1 MPGVRGL
8 AIIVSEAGPRLAT
21 ALLLAAAAAALGRE
35 VAMLFDGASITALLT
50 PDERLRSAL
59 DLGVRVVACQSGL
72 ADAGLSAADLPT
84 GIVTGG
90 MVSFLAAAGD
100 AQIVLA

>member
-8 AIIVSEAGPRLAT
+8 AVIVAEAGPRLAT
-21 ALLLAAAAAALGRE
+21 AFALAASAAALGRD
-35 VAMLFDGASITALLT
+35 VAMLFDGPSVAALT
-50 PDERLRSAL
+50 VPDERLATAL

-72 ADAGLSAADLPT
+72 ADTALAATALPP
-84 GIVTGG
+84 GVVAGG

-100 AQIVLA
+100 AQIVVV